1 MNSAPSLIALS
12 NKLILASGS
21 PRRKQ
26 LLTELGLSF
35 EVKTIPFEETFPDDL
50 EGNKVAEYLAVGKNE
65 AHRKH
70 FSKEIILTADT
81 VVLFNDRILG
91 KPVSDSEAI
100 KTLQLLSGKIH
111 EVITGV
117 CISSPEQQL
126 SFSCT
131 TKVKFAELS
140 DQEISSYVSHFQP
153 MDKAGSY
160 AIQEWIGLI
169 GIEWIEG
176 SYYNVVGLPV
186 SEVYK
191 ALKKHFC

>member
-1 MNSAPSLIALS
+1 MNSTPSLINLS

-26 LLTELGLSF
+26 LLAELGLAF
-35 EVKTIPFEETFPDDL
+35 EVKTVPFEEIFPEDMPT
-50 EGNKVAEYLAVGKNE
+50 EKVAEFLAVGKNE
-65 AHRKH
+65 AHRAH

-81 VVLFNDRILG
+81 IVLFNDRILG
-91 KPVSDSEAI
+91 KPSDDTEA
-100 KTLQLLSGKIH
+100 KSALTLLSGKIH
-111 EVITGV
+111 QVITGA
-117 CISSPEQQL
+117 CISSGERRV

-131 TKVKFAELS
+131 TKVKFKELTEE
-140 DQEISSYVSHFQP
+140 EIDFYVTHFKP

-160 AIQEWIGLI
+160 AIQEWIGLM

-186 SEVYK
+186 HEVYK
-191 ALKKHFC
+191 ALTEQFS